1 MKRIFAL
8 ILITLF
14 FTSTAFATGSKFVAD
29 AVLDAAGAKVATA
42 TRMTACSALPA
53 NFAGIAAVVKA
64 NEVLTAGVGG
74 GDYTAANGDT
84 SGRKITVAAQTALTM
99 TANGTVTHLCLDDGT
114 TLLACTPLA
123 VDKTI
128 VDYTTEVWDTAAFD
142 IEVADVTP

>member
-1 MKRIFAL
+1 MKRIFAFL
-8 ILITLF
+8 LLALF
-14 FTSTAFATGSKFVAD
+14 CSVPAFATGNKFVAD
-29 AVLDAAGAKVATA
+29 DVLDAALTKVATA

-74 GDYTAANGDT
+74 GDYTLADGDA
-84 SGRKITVAAQTALTM
+84 SGRKVTVAAQTALTM

-114 TLLACTPLA
+114 TLLACSPLA

-128 VDYTTEVWDTAAFD
+128 VDYATENWDTAAFD
-142 IEVADVTP
+142 VEFADVTP